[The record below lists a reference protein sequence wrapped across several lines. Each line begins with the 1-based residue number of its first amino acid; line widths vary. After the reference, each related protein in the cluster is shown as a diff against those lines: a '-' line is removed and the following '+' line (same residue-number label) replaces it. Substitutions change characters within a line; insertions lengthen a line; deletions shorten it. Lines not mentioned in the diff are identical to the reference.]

1 MPHGGPLRTGS
12 LASNLRSMTDTPAPA
27 PTALAIAP
35 VADRIVFALRQAGL
49 LGVALLVAG
58 TVTERLRPD
67 QSLDRGIASTA
78 FLWAIVLWLC
88 VLLFNAIAFDQL
100 FNAIAFDQPRS
111 HTHEGIALYVAT
123 GIGVL
128 VFFTGLVTLN
138 DGSAG
143 RRFVY
148 LLATSLGTIMFW
160 WAMISLGFL
169 VTKHLRT

>member
-88 VLLFNAIAFDQL
+88 VLLFNAIAFDQS
-100 FNAIAFDQPRS
+100 RS
-111 HTHEGIALYVAT
+111 RTHEGIALYVAT

-148 LLATSLGTIMFW
+148 LLATSLGAIMFW

>member
-88 VLLFNAIAFDQL
+88 VLLFNAIAFDQS
-100 FNAIAFDQPRS
+100 RS

-148 LLATSLGTIMFW
+148 LLATSLGAIMFW

>member
-88 VLLFNAIAFDQL
+88 VLLFNAIAFDQS
-100 FNAIAFDQPRS
+100 RS

>member
-88 VLLFNAIAFDQL
+88 VLLFNAIAFDQ
-100 FNAIAFDQPRS
+100 PRS
-111 HTHEGIALYVAT
+111 HTHEGIALCVAT

-148 LLATSLGTIMFW
+148 LLATSLGAIMFW